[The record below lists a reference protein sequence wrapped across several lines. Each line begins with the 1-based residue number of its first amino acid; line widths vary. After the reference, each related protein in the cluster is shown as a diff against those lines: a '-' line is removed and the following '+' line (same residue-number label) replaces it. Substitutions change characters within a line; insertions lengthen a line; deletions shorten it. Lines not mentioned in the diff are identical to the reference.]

1 MQKTKIQFDK
11 NVKTTNLNFQIGK
24 DFQKWLYLGVIWARK
39 ESSCNK
45 FIFLPRN
52 IEKLVQTFGTNFIRT
67 LKNNQ
72 RFNVK
77 GYRSSKESQLKH
89 CKKALWHI

>member
-39 ESSCNK
+39 ESRLQQVYIPPQKHWKTSAN
-45 FIFLPRN
+45 FWNQLYQNF
-52 IEKLVQTFGTNFIRT
+52 EKQ
-67 LKNNQ
+67 
-72 RFNVK
+72 
-77 GYRSSKESQLKH
+77 SK
-89 CKKALWHI
+89 I